1 MVKREEKCTHTNPKF
16 LVFTS
21 FISTLFYVNDFDE
34 LSYFIQHSV
43 AALTHFIL
51 CSDSLT
57 IQNGLFWGFW
67 VVCSVMGMCWTADF
81 WRHIFVN
88 NVFEAPFRL
97 DMVSVIFTYQFLSN
111 IINKHSFREF
121 LMARHQK
128 FMFRLLGQKKYGKHL
143 HSSDWSYSWHS
154 IRYSSHIF
162 ISSWAPETQKSRRN
176 IMLTSNGTNIFIA
189 KCNSYIGDVPLYL
202 WTVCNKKVSVII
214 SFYYNDLMQMKW
226 FQ

>member
-1 MVKREEKCTHTNPKF
+1 MHTQTQSF

-97 DMVSVIFTYQFLSN
+97 DMISVIFTYQFLSN
-111 IINKHSFREF
+111 IINKHSFRKF

-128 FMFRLLGQKKYGKHL
+128 LMFRLLDQRKYGKHL
-143 HSSDWSYSWHS
+143 HSSDWRYSWHS
-154 IRYSSHIF
+154 IRYSSHIY
-162 ISSWAPETQKSRRN
+162 ISSWALQRHRKVVK
-176 IMLTSNGTNIFIA
+176 ILCWIQIA
-189 KCNSYIGDVPLYL
+189 Q
-202 WTVCNKKVSVII
+202 I
-214 SFYYNDLMQMKW
+214 SL
-226 FQ
+226 